1 LDSDIQPIEASPRF
15 APPEKDIAILATGA
29 GIALVGRVGG
39 RGLYAITEIVLAR
52 FLGPAGFGLYSIGLN
67 LLRIVGTIGM
77 LGLQNGVI
85 RFGTRY
91 WRTSPSGLKTTL
103 LYAIGLSLASGVFMG
118 MTLYFIAPWLAV
130 QVFSKPEL
138 VSIFR
143 RFAFAFP
150 LAIGLW
156 VTASATRISK
166 RIKYSVF
173 AEDVVQPAA
182 NLILVIVVA
191 LFGLTLSRAV
201 SINVLS
207 YSVALGLAL
216 FYVRI
221 LFPEALASP
230 AGSDIGIKEILF
242 YSIPTGLAGT
252 FTLLTDW
259 IGRLFVGYYRPA
271 EEAGI
276 YQAASQIT
284 ILFVIILGA
293 LNAIFSPMIADLFHR
308 KEMMRIDA
316 LYKIS
321 TKWGLY
327 IVIPLFLVICFIPRE
342 FMVTIFGKDYADGA
356 IPLVI
361 LATTQVVNVGTGA
374 VGFLLTMTG
383 HQNQW
388 FITSGLTMSL
398 TLILNAVLVPVFGMT
413 GSALA
418 TALAVSGLYL
428 AGLVQVK
435 ITLGLWPYDR
445 RYIKGLFATG
455 IAAVVLYLVNRFI
468 HLSSPLM
475 AVGMSS
481 IVSAGTFGLVLLLLG
496 LDNEDREFIRVI
508 STRVKNLRIFNNSKD
523 K

>member
-1 LDSDIQPIEASPRF
+1 MNSDNPQFEASPAY
-15 APPEKDIAILATGA
+15 APPEKDVAILATGA

-39 RGLYAITEIVLAR
+39 RGLYAITEIMLAR
-52 FLGPAGFGLYSIGLN
+52 ILGPTVFGLYAIGLN

-85 RFGTRY
+85 RFGVRFG
-91 WRTSPSGLKTTL
+91 RSSPSGLKTTL
-103 LYAIGLSLASGVFMG
+103 HYALGLSVTSGVFLG
-118 MTLYFIAPWLAV
+118 MTLFLLAPWLAI

-138 VSIFR
+138 VLVFR
-143 RFAFAFP
+143 RFALAFP

-156 VTASATRISK
+156 VAASATRISK

-182 NLILVIVVA
+182 NLLLVIVFA

-201 SINVLS
+201 SINVFS
-207 YSVALGLAL
+207 YGIAAGLAIY
-216 FYVRI
+216 FIKI

-230 AGSDIGIKEILF
+230 AGSDIVVKEILF
-242 YSIPTGLAGT
+242 YSLPAGLAGT
-252 FTLLTDW
+252 FTFLTSW

-276 YQAASQIT
+276 YQAASQISL
-284 ILFVIILGA
+284 IFVIILSA
-293 LNAIFSPMIADLFHR
+293 LNAIFAPMIADLFHR
-308 KEMMRIDA
+308 KEIGRIEV

-327 IVIPLFLVICFIPRE
+327 IVIPLFLVICFLPQE
-342 FMVTIFGKDYADGA
+342 FMVTIFGEDYASGA

-383 HQNQW
+383 HQNRW
-388 FITSGLTMSL
+388 FVTSGLAMSL
-398 TLILNAVLVPVFGMT
+398 TLILNALLIPVLGMT

-418 TALAVSGLYL
+418 TAIAVSGLYFG
-428 AGLVQVK
+428 GLVQVK
-435 ITLGLWPYDR
+435 IILGLRPYDR
-445 RYIKGLFATG
+445 RYIKGLYATG
-455 IAAVVLYLVNRFI
+455 LAAGVLFLINRLVHLPSPVTAVVV
-468 HLSSPLM
+468 
-475 AVGMSS
+475 SS
-481 IVSAGTFGLVLLLLG
+481 IISAGTFGLVLLLLG
-496 LDNEDREFIRVI
+496 LDAEDREFIRVV
-508 STRVKNLRIFNNSKD
+508 STRINNLRILNSKGE
-523 K
+523 